1 MSWDAHV
8 LAQRLNTATQSLEA
22 PFAAI
27 DLAGFDSNR
36 RDIARRAGGCRVRVA
51 SKSLRTRWA
60 IDEILRHSQFDGV
73 LAFTLPEAIWLATDT
88 ADTRGIDDVVLGYPT
103 VDRLALR
110 ELANNRDLQARIT
123 LMIDDA
129 AHLAMINDIAKD
141 TEGTIRVCID
151 VDSSWRPRP
160 IGARRSLHIGARRS
174 PLHDVDQVVQFA
186 SDVADTP
193 NVKLVGLMFYE
204 AQIAGVG
211 NTPPGHAL
219 RGRAITAMQSAS
231 AKEIAQRRPQVV
243 DAVNDLLTSRG
254 RDKLSFVNAGGTGSL
269 ELSSADPSVT
279 EVTAGSG
286 FFAPTLFDTYKHF
299 ELTPAAMFALPVVR
313 RPGPDTVTV
322 LGGGYVASGIA
333 NKSRLPTPWLP
344 TGLHLDSQEGAGEVQ
359 TPLRGSAAAE
369 LAIGDRVWFR
379 HAKAGEL
386 AERFNTF
393 ALIRGAELVDQVPT
407 YRGQGKAFL

>member
-1 MSWDAHV
+1 MSWDSHV
-8 LAQRLNTATQSLEA
+8 LAQRLNTATTALEA

-60 IDEILRHSQFDGV
+60 IDDVLRHSQFHGV
-73 LAFTLPEAIWLATDT
+73 LGFTLPEAIWLATES
-88 ADTRGIDDVVLGYPT
+88 ADNPGIDDVVVGYPS
-103 VDRLALR
+103 VDGQAIR
-110 ELANNRDLQARIT
+110 ELAANRQLQDRIT

-129 AHLAMINDIAKD
+129 AHLAMITDIAKD
-141 TEGTIRVCID
+141 TDATIRVCID

-160 IGARRSLHIGARRS
+160 PGARRALHIGARRS
-174 PLHDVDQVVQFA
+174 PLHDVDQVLQFA
-186 SDVADTP
+186 SDVVNNA
-193 NVKLVGLMFYE
+193 NAKLVGLMFYE

-219 RGRAITAMQSAS
+219 RGRAITAMQAAS
-231 AKEIAQRRPQVV
+231 ARELAQRRPHIVE
-243 DAVNDLLTSRG
+243 AVNNLLTSRG
-254 RDKLSFVNAGGTGSL
+254 GQELSFVNAGGTGSL

-286 FFAPTLFDTYKHF
+286 FFAPTLFDTYRHF
-299 ELTPAAMFALPVVR
+299 QLTPAAMFALPVVR
-313 RPGPDTVTV
+313 RPGPDMVTV

-333 NKSRLPTPWLP
+333 DKSRLPSPWLP
-344 TGLHLDSQEGAGEVQ
+344 AGLHLDSQEGAGEVQ
-359 TPLRGSAAAE
+359 TPLTGDAAAE

-393 ALIRGAELVDQVPT
+393 ALIRGAELVDQVRT
-407 YRGQGKAFL
+407 YRGEGKAFL